1 MPRPIPCLGYASRTD
16 AAMALKARGL
26 TSRQIANAIGINVT
40 NVEALIASRRRSEKL
55 EKHKPPPSLP
65 AHMARALTPY
75 AESRGITPPELAAR
89 ILETVIADQLI
100 DAVLDDAK

>member
-1 MPRPIPCLGYASRTD
+1 MARPIPCLGYASRTD

-26 TSRQIANAIGINVT
+26 TYRQIAEAIGISIVNVQ
-40 NVEALIASRRRSEKL
+40 ALIASRKRSDKL
-55 EKHKPPPSLP
+55 QKHRPAPSLP

-89 ILETVIADQLI
+89 ILETVITDQLI